1 MFVMDE
7 LIFDFSVNLP
17 RVLVGGKTG
26 VLDHVKQLL
35 IVTDNNIVAKYGS
48 GYISLSGSDLFIRQL
63 SDERVVVSGEIK
75 TIELFQRK
83 R

>member
-26 VLDHVKQLL
+26 VLDHVRQLL
-35 IVTDNNIVAKYGS
+35 IVTDNNIVAKCGS

>member
-1 MFVMDE
+1 
-7 LIFDFSVNLP
+7 
-17 RVLVGGKTG
+17 
-26 VLDHVKQLL
+26 
-35 IVTDNNIVAKYGS
+35 
-48 GYISLSGSDLFIRQL
+48 LSGSDLFIRQL